1 MDFIN
6 FKVGSKTISL
16 KILDIL
22 VTERFEDDLTELPN
36 KNKSFIGIKDYM
48 GTPTPVFDLG
58 LILNGESTYT
68 TNAELAE
75 LLQAREKEHIEW
87 LQSLENSIMNN
98 TSFDGTRDP
107 HKCVFGQWHDK
118 FKTDDEDLQ
127 IILDRFTEPHNR
139 IHQLA
144 DELLSK
150 VQQGHKEEAL
160 EIFEQEKRTTYT
172 LLLRLFESAKEQVM
186 LDYKPIIIFTTTDG
200 VHPHIGLLVDKV
212 GQSVNV
218 NKDDIKPLEKL
229 TSVGFDI
236 DPQTRNMMR
245 GLIKMEQIHSVIIDP
260 SAIFLEEAADKAEP
274 EVVN

>member
-22 VTERFEDDLTELPN
+22 VTERFENDLTELPN

-58 LILNGESTYT
+58 IILNGESTYSI
-68 TNAELAE
+68 NSALAE
-75 LLQAREKEHIEW
+75 LLQAREKDHIEW
-87 LQSLENSIMNN
+87 VKALEDTLHNG
-98 TSFDGTRDP
+98 TSFEKTRDP
-107 HKCVFGQWHDK
+107 HKCAFGQWYDK
-118 FKTDDEDLQ
+118 FKTDDEDLK
-127 IILDRFTEPHNR
+127 IILDKFAAPHTR
-139 IHQLA
+139 IHELA
-144 DELLSK
+144 DELINMS
-150 VQQGHKEEAL
+150 QQGHKEQAL
-160 EIFEQEKRTTYT
+160 DIFEHEKRTTYT
-172 LLLRLFESAKEQVM
+172 LLLRLFESAKEQVI

-218 NKDDIKPLEKL
+218 NKEDIKPLEKL
-229 TSVGFDI
+229 TSIGFDI

-245 GLIKMEQIHSVIIDP
+245 GLIKMEKIHSVIIDP
-260 SAIFLEEAADKAEP
+260 SVIFLEEQADKELEAETI
-274 EVVN
+274 